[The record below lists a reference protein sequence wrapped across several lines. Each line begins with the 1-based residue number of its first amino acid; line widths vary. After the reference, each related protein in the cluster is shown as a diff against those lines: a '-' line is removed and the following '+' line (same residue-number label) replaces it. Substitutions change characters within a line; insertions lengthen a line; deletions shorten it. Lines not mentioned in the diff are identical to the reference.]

1 VIRRNFLALLASLAL
16 CPPAAHAD
24 QAPDQAAMPV
34 IGFLNSGSPAAFG
47 NLVAA
52 FRQGLGDQGYAE
64 GSTLRIDYRW
74 AQGRYTDLDGMAAE
88 LVRNRV
94 SLIAA
99 TGGVVSAKAALKAT
113 TSIPVVFV
121 VGFDPVGLGLV
132 KSLNQP
138 GGNATGVSIFTT
150 ELIAKRVELLYD
162 LSPGISTVAIL
173 VNPKAVV
180 TDIEIQ
186 ETIAAIQRS
195 GRKLLTLNANN
206 ESEIDAAFALA
217 AEQKAGGLIVSADP
231 YFTSRRAQIVALA
244 ARHAIP
250 AIYPLRQYADA
261 GGLVSYGP
269 NLEHAYRDAGIYA
282 GRILKG
288 ASPKTLPVA
297 LPTTFNL
304 VINLKAA
311 KAQGLKVSPLLL
323 AIANDV
329 IE

>member
-1 VIRRNFLALLASLAL
+1 MIRRNFLALLASLAL

-121 VGFDPVGLGLV
+121 VGDR
-132 KSLNQP
+132 KS
-138 GGNATGVSIFTT
+138 
-150 ELIAKRVELLYD
+150 
-162 LSPGISTVAIL
+162 
-173 VNPKAVV
+173 VV
-180 TDIEIQ
+180 
-186 ETIAAIQRS
+186 
-195 GRKLLTLNANN
+195 
-206 ESEIDAAFALA
+206 
-217 AEQKAGGLIVSADP
+217 
-231 YFTSRRAQIVALA
+231 
-244 ARHAIP
+244 
-250 AIYPLRQYADA
+250 
-261 GGLVSYGP
+261 
-269 NLEHAYRDAGIYA
+269 
-282 GRILKG
+282 
-288 ASPKTLPVA
+288 
-297 LPTTFNL
+297 
-304 VINLKAA
+304 
-311 KAQGLKVSPLLL
+311 
-323 AIANDV
+323 
-329 IE
+329 